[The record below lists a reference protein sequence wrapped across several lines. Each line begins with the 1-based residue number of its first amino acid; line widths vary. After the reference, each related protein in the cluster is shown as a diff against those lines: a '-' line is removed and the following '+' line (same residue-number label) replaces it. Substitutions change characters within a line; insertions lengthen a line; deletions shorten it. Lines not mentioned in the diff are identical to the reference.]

1 MLLCREVRKERPL
14 YALPLGFHQFGIV
27 LPPHVFHKV
36 FCRCDECS
44 AIAAY
49 QVVASLAVHIA
60 YASRKGKDIAVVSLR
75 YFGGDQS
82 STLGG
87 TLHEDTGIRHA
98 RHNTVAPYEVDFIS
112 IGLGKQLRE
121 QSALTQHFHSRST
134 MARRIKVVQ
143 TMSQHTHCLI
153 SIVQSLLMGMNVDA
167 ISQATHN
174 KDLRA

>member
-1 MLLCREVRKERPL
+1 MGCEPSYLYPRLNADEVYLQVVVLFQHIDNGLLLCREVRKERPL

-82 STLGG
+82 STLAALS
-87 TLHEDTGIRHA
+87 TRIQASDMPATIR
-98 RHNTVAPYEVDFIS
+98 
-112 IGLGKQLRE
+112 LRLTKLIL
-121 QSALTQHFHSRST
+121 SALVWVRNSVS
-134 MARRIKVVQ
+134 
-143 TMSQHTHCLI
+143 SPP
-153 SIVQSLLMGMNVDA
+153 
-167 ISQATHN
+167 
-174 KDLRA
+174 